1 MSDDP
6 VADGS
11 AVATDEE
18 APAAEADGS
27 RTAAVRTTHADADLV
42 AAALAPDDT
51 DSMAVR
57 VDGGAIDCRIERPT
71 TGGLRS
77 TVDDYV
83 VNLRVAERVIERAR
97 EHRTAGETT
106 DGETVADGETA
117 GDETTADAAET
128 RDSDT
133 DTHTDTNT

>member
-11 AVATDEE
+11 AVATDGE
-18 APAAEADGS
+18 APAAGRGGS

-57 VDGGAIDCRIERPT
+57 VDGDAIDCRIERPT

-83 VNLRVAERVIERAR
+83 VNLRVAERIVERAR
-97 EHRTAGETT
+97 EHRTA
-106 DGETVADGETA
+106 DRAV

-128 RDSDT
+128 RDTDT